1 VSNELNAHN
10 AFAVRLPLAVIVMG
24 VTGSGKST
32 VGARLAALKHWDFY
46 DGDDYH
52 PASNIEK
59 MRRGEPLTDEDRAPW
74 LDRLRELIEEKLAAG
89 QSAVVACSA
98 LRSVYRK
105 RLLPH
110 DRRLADRV
118 RFVYLRISPEAAKER
133 LLMRKD
139 HFMPAPLVVSQFE
152 ALEEPEDA
160 LTIDAE
166 RPVDEVLAR
175 AADSLSL
182 PPQGQNMSLQ
192 EIRGH
197 IS

>member
-1 VSNELNAHN
+1 MS
-10 AFAVRLPLAVIVMG
+10 VRAEPLAVIVMG

-32 VGARLAALKHWDFY
+32 VGARLAALKNWGFY

-59 MRRGEPLTDEDRAPW
+59 MRRGEALTDQDRAPW
-74 LDRLRELIEEKLAAG
+74 LDRLRELIEDKLAAG

-105 RLLPH
+105 RLLPR
-110 DRRLADRV
+110 DTRLADRV
-118 RFVYLRISPEAAKER
+118 RFLYLRISPETAKQR

-139 HFMPAPLVVSQFE
+139 HFMPAPLVASQFE

-160 LTIDAE
+160 LTINAAE
-166 RPVDEVLAR
+166 RVDEVVAR
-175 AADSLSL
+175 AADALL
-182 PPQGQNMSLQ
+182 TTKA
-192 EIRGH
+192 
-197 IS
+197 

>member
-32 VGARLAALKHWDFY
+32 VGARLAALRHWDFY

-59 MRRGEPLTDEDRAPW
+59 MRRGEALNDQDRAPW
-74 LDRLRELIEEKLAAG
+74 LDRLRELIEQKVARG
-89 QSAVVACSA
+89 QSVVVACSA

-105 RLLPH
+105 RLLPS
-110 DRRLADRV
+110 DARLADRV

-139 HFMPAPLVVSQFE
+139 HFMPAPLVASQFE
-152 ALEEPEDA
+152 ALEEPVDA
-160 LTIDAE
+160 LTINAE
-166 RPVDEVLAR
+166 GSVDEVVAR
-175 AADSLSL
+175 AADALL
-182 PPQGQNMSLQ
+182 K
-192 EIRGH
+192 
-197 IS
+197 

>member
-1 VSNELNAHN
+1 
-10 AFAVRLPLAVIVMG
+10 MG

-59 MRRGEPLTDEDRAPW
+59 MRRGEPLTDQDRAPW
-74 LDRLRELIEEKLAAG
+74 LDRLRELIEEKLARG
-89 QSAVVACSA
+89 QSVVVACSA

-105 RLLPH
+105 RLLPR
-110 DRRLADRV
+110 DAPLADRV
-118 RFVYLRISPEAAKER
+118 RFVYLRISPEAATER

-139 HFMPAPLVVSQFE
+139 HFMSVALVASPFE

-160 LTIDAE
+160 LTINAE
-166 RPVDEVLAR
+166 RPVEEVVAR
-175 AADSLSL
+175 AADAITVPKGAGYVSSED
-182 PPQGQNMSLQ
+182 S
-192 EIRGH
+192 RSH
-197 IS
+197 SVR